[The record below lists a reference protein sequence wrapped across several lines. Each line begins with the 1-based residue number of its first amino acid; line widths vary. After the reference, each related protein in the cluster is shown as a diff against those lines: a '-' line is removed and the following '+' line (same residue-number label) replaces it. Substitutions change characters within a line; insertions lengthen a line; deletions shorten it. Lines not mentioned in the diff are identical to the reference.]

1 MIWLFKVDEV
11 FWKNKP
17 KVNDY
22 YLFKVDDINFDIT
35 QYDLPLYF
43 ELAKYYLLSDSDED
57 NIYQLQFKAMNKNPN
72 RKLIPENCEIYNI
85 IKDFYTKNKKR

>member
-35 QYDLPLYF
+35 QYDLPLYY

-57 NIYQLQFKAMNKNPN
+57 NIYQLQFEAMNKNPK

>member
-35 QYDLPLYF
+35 QYDLPLYY
-43 ELAKYYLLSDSDED
+43 ELAKYYLLSDSGED
-57 NIYQLQFKAMNKNPN
+57 NIYQLQFEAMNENPK
-72 RKLIPENCEIYNI
+72 RKLIPEDCEIYDI